1 MSLRNEL
8 RNVENNPALLKTYNW
23 QTWYKYVQQGAK
35 AINNANGDV
44 LVYLS
49 GLGYDTWITPVFTQ
63 TALTPGKEVFDKA
76 AFAGFYHKL
85 VLEIH
90 NYEKTVGSCA
100 TLKSHLYTKG
110 FQGMNSTDDATKAVF
125 PVQLTEWGHL
135 MDATTW
141 QGVYSTCLRS
151 YVGSLKASWFMW
163 VIAGS
168 YYTRY
173 GKPDNDE
180 LWGLLNHNWTDWRNP
195 DFVKSGLTPFIRQT
209 LDS

>member
-8 RNVENNPALLKTYNW
+8 RNVENNATLLKTYNW

-35 AINNANGDV
+35 AINTANSDV

-49 GLGYDTWITPVFTQ
+49 GLGYDTWITPVFEQ
-63 TALTPGKEVFDKA
+63 TALTPGSEIFDKT
-76 AFAGFYHKL
+76 AFSGFSDKL

-90 NYEKTVGSCA
+90 NYEKTVGDCG
-100 TLKSHLYTKG
+100 TLKNHLYTKG
-110 FQGMNSTDDATKAVF
+110 FQGMNSTDPATKAVF

-141 QGVYSTCLRS
+141 HGVYSTCLIS
-151 YVGSLKASWFMW
+151 YVASTKASWFMW

-168 YYTRY
+168 YYTRK
-173 GKPDNDE
+173 GIQDDDE
-180 LWGLLNHNWTDWRNP
+180 LWGLLNHDWTDWRNSE
-195 DFVKSGLTPFIRQT
+195 FVQSALTPLISKT
-209 LDS
+209 LSK